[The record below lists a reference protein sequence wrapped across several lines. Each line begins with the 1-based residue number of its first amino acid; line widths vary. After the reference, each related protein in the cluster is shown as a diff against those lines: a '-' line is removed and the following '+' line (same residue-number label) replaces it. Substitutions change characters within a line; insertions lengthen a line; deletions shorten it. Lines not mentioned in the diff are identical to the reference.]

1 MSLTPRFALKQ
12 TSMKRTLA
20 ASIAAVSLMAAAT
33 ASAQTLR
40 FAHVDPDDWTSSKK
54 GAAGQVFKNL
64 VEAETDL
71 TVELYPA
78 GSLGGETELIEGAQD
93 GTISIAM
100 VSGAYANFCP
110 AVAVTDIPYTF
121 PSAPVAWQVMDGE
134 FGTAL
139 AEHCLQQ
146 TGLRT
151 LAYGETGF
159 RHFTNSVRPINSPED
174 MQGLKFR
181 VQTIPLYL
189 EMVSALGGE
198 PQGIAWG
205 EVPTALATGV
215 VDGQENPISVI
226 YGNNFYEFQDYLT
239 LDRHVYGVDHLL
251 INDEIFQSLSEEEQA
266 AVKRAAVVAGTT
278 GRAIQQFNSAEGITK
293 LEAEGMEITQPTA
306 EQMEAFREAA
316 QPPVQAYLSE
326 ELGDDAEWIERLS
339 SAVEEVSARF

>member
-1 MSLTPRFALKQ
+1 MSPVFSLKQ
-12 TSMKRTLA
+12 ISMKRTLTV
-20 ASIAAVSLMAAAT
+20 AVAAAT
-33 ASAQTLR
+33 LIAAANVSAQTLR
-40 FAHVDPDDWTSSKK
+40 FAHVDPDDWTTSKK

-159 RHFTNSVRPINSPED
+159 RHFTNSVRAIQSPED

-198 PQGIAWG
+198 PQAS
-205 EVPTALATGV
+205 PGV
-215 VDGQENPISVI
+215 KYP
-226 YGNNFYEFQDYLT
+226 
-239 LDRHVYGVDHLL
+239 
-251 INDEIFQSLSEEEQA
+251 
-266 AVKRAAVVAGTT
+266 
-278 GRAIQQFNSAEGITK
+278 
-293 LEAEGMEITQPTA
+293 QPL
-306 EQMEAFREAA
+306 
-316 QPPVQAYLSE
+316 PPA
-326 ELGDDAEWIERLS
+326 
-339 SAVEEVSARF
+339 

>member
-1 MSLTPRFALKQ
+1 MSLPLAT
-12 TSMKRTLA
+12 TNVSMKRTLTA
-20 ASIAAVSLMAAAT
+20 AIATATLIGAAH

-40 FAHVDPDDWTSSKK
+40 FAHVDPDDWTTSKK

-78 GSLGGETELIEGAQD
+78 GSLGGETELIEGTQD
-93 GTISIAM
+93 GTITISM
-100 VSGAYANFCP
+100 VSGAYANFCE

-121 PSAPVAWQVMDGE
+121 PSAPVAWEVMDGE

-139 AEHCLQQ
+139 AEHCLEE

-159 RHFTNSVRPINSPED
+159 RHFTNSVRPIHSPED
-174 MQGLKFR
+174 MEGLKFR
-181 VQTIPLYL
+181 VQTIPLYQ
-189 EMVSALGGE
+189 EMVEGLGAE

-239 LDRHVYGVDHLL
+239 LDRHVYGMDHIL

-278 GRAIQQFNSAEGITK
+278 GRAVQQFNSAEGIAK

-316 QPPVQAYLSE
+316 QPPVQAYLRD

-339 SAVEEVSARF
+339 SAVEDAAARF

>member
-1 MSLTPRFALKQ
+1 MSQQPQLTA
-12 TSMKRTLA
+12 MKRTLTA
-20 ASIAAVSLMAAAT
+20 AIATITLAAA
-33 ASAQTLR
+33 AQANAQTLR
-40 FAHVDPDDWTSSKK
+40 FAHVDPDDWTTSKK

-93 GTISIAM
+93 GTISLAM

-110 AVAVTDIPYTF
+110 AVAVTDMPYTF
-121 PSAPVAWQVMDGE
+121 PSAPVAWSVMDGE

-139 AEHCLQQ
+139 AEHCLEQ

-159 RHFTNSVRPINSPED
+159 RHFTNSVRPIHSPED
-174 MQGLKFR
+174 MRGLKFR

-189 EMVSALGGE
+189 EMVRGLGAE

-205 EVPTALATGV
+205 EVPTALATGL

-226 YGNNFYEFQDYLT
+226 FGNNFYEFQDYLT

-251 INDEIFQSLSEEEQA
+251 INDEIFQSLSAEDQA

-278 GRAIQQFNSAEGITK
+278 GRVIQQFNSAEGISK
-293 LEAEGMEITQPTA
+293 LQAEGMEVTQPSE

-316 QPPVQAYLSE
+316 QPPVQAYLRD
-326 ELGDDAEWIERLS
+326 ELGDDSEWIDRLS
-339 SAVEEVSARF
+339 SAVEEASLRF

>member
-1 MSLTPRFALKQ
+1 MSLRPMLSLPT
-12 TSMKRTLA
+12 TSMKRTLTVAIASA
-20 ASIAAVSLMAAAT
+20 ALLTAAH

-40 FAHVDPDDWTSSKK
+40 FAHVDPDDWTTSKK

-78 GSLGGETELIEGAQD
+78 GALGGETELIEGAQD

-121 PSAPVAWQVMDGE
+121 PSAPVAWEVMDGE

-139 AEHCLQQ
+139 AEHCLEQ

-159 RHFTNSVRPINSPED
+159 RHFTNSVRPIHTPED

-189 EMVSALGGE
+189 EMVSALGGV

-239 LDRHVYGVDHLL
+239 LDRHVYGVDHIL

-293 LEAEGMEITQPTA
+293 LQAEGMEITQPTA
-306 EQMEAFREAA
+306 EQMDAFREAA
-316 QPPVQAYLSE
+316 QPPVQDYLRN
-326 ELGDDAEWIERLS
+326 ELGDDAEWIDRLA
-339 SAVEEVSARF
+339 SAVDEASSRF

>member
-1 MSLTPRFALKQ
+1 MKHTLT
-12 TSMKRTLA
+12 
-20 ASIAAVSLMAAAT
+20 AAVAAAT
-33 ASAQTLR
+33 LIAAANASAQTLR
-40 FAHVDPDDWTSSKK
+40 FAHVDPDDWTTSKK
-54 GAAGQVFKNL
+54 GAAAQVFKNL

-71 TVELYPA
+71 EIELYPA
-78 GSLGGETELIEGAQD
+78 GSLGDETELIEGAQD

-121 PSAPVAWQVMDGE
+121 PSAPVAWEVMDGE
-134 FGTAL
+134 FGTSL
-139 AEHCLQQ
+139 AEHCLEE

-174 MQGLKFR
+174 MEGLKFR
-181 VQTIPLYL
+181 VQTIPLYE
-189 EMVSALGGE
+189 EMIKGLGAE
-198 PQGIAWG
+198 PQGISWG
-205 EVPTALATGV
+205 EVPTALSTGV

-239 LDRHVYGVDHLL
+239 LDRHVYGVDHIL
-251 INDEIFQSLSEEEQA
+251 ISDELFQSLSEEEQA

-278 GRAIQQFNSAEGITK
+278 GRAVQQFNSAEGIAK
-293 LEAEGMEITQPTA
+293 LEEEGMEVTQPNA

-316 QPPVQAYLSE
+316 QPPVQGYLRD

-339 SAVEEVSARF
+339 SSVEEASERF

>member
-1 MSLTPRFALKQ
+1 MSLRPMFSLQKI
-12 TSMKRTLA
+12 SMKHTLTVAIASA
-20 ASIAAVSLMAAAT
+20 ALLSAAH

-40 FAHVDPDDWTSSKK
+40 FAHVDTDDWTTSKK

-78 GSLGGETELIEGAQD
+78 GSLGGETELLEGAQD

-121 PSAPVAWQVMDGE
+121 PSAPIAWEVMDGE

-139 AEHCLQQ
+139 AEHCLEQ

-159 RHFTNSVRPINSPED
+159 RHFTNSVRPIHTPED

-189 EMVSALGGE
+189 EMVSALGGV

-239 LDRHVYGVDHLL
+239 LDRHVYGVDHIL

-293 LEAEGMEITQPTA
+293 LQAEGMEITQPTA

-316 QPPVQAYLSE
+316 QPPVQAYLRN
-326 ELGDDAEWIERLS
+326 ELGDDAEWIDRLS
-339 SAVEEVSARF
+339 SAVDDASSRF